1 VRSQS
6 LPVRLA
12 VSSLLVALVTS
23 GLLVL
28 GMQLLLLRANQATV
42 RTRLDDRA
50 TAVAAGV
57 RATSHGIEVLG
68 SGSALV
74 EQGSWVFDADGTLR
88 AGRLSGSDDRVSEE
102 VRELG
107 RVTSERRVTDDDVTF
122 LARPV
127 VRNGVRVATVVA
139 SEDLQP
145 YEDSQVHSLW
155 LGGALAGTS
164 ILLATVAAWM
174 AARRSLRR
182 VQTMADTADEWRE
195 HDQGDRF
202 DLGPGGDEI
211 SHLGRTLDRMLD
223 RIADALSAE
232 RRLTDEI
239 AHELRNPLSVVLA
252 EADLGRNDPEPTRRE
267 SFEAIR
273 AAALQM
279 RSAIDTI
286 LTAARAHAD
295 HERGYRLGDL
305 MAELGRPPTRYDEL
319 QMVSPTPLLVAALR
333 PLLENAERHAGAP
346 GRLEVALDDGHVVV
360 SVVDD
365 GPGVPA
371 DDVERVFEPGQST
384 RPGSAGLGLALAR
397 RMATAAGAVLVAK
410 PGPGGRFEL
419 RVPLQRE

>member
-155 LGGALAGTS
+155 LGCALAATS
-164 ILLATVAAWM
+164 VVLATVAAWM

-195 HDQGDRF
+195 HDQGARF

>member
-1 VRSQS
+1 
-6 LPVRLA
+6 VRLA
-12 VSSLLVALVTS
+12 VTSLLVALVTS

-28 GMQLLLLRANQATV
+28 GVQLLLARANEATV

-57 RATSHGIEVLG
+57 RTTPQGIEVLG

-74 EQGSWVFDADGTLR
+74 EQGSWVFDTDGTLR

-107 RVTSERRVTDDDVTF
+107 RVTTESRVTEDDVTF
-122 LARPV
+122 LVRPV
-127 VRNGVRVATVVA
+127 VRNGLRVATVVV

-155 LGGALAGTS
+155 LGCALAATS
-164 ILLATVAAWM
+164 VVLATVAAWM

-195 HDQGDRF
+195 HDQGARF

-252 EADLGRNDPEPTRRE
+252 EADLGRNDADPEQRE

-273 AAALQM
+273 AAAIQM

-319 QMVSPTPLLVAALR
+319 SMASPTPLLVAAIR
-333 PLLENAERHAGAP
+333 PLLENAERHSGAP

-365 GPGVPA
+365 GPGVPV
-371 DDVERVFEPGQST
+371 DDLERVFEPGQST
-384 RPGSAGLGLALAR
+384 QPGSAGLGLALAR
-397 RMATAAGAVLVAK
+397 RMATAAGAVLVAR

-419 RVPLQRE
+419 RVPLQRD

>member
-195 HDQGDRF
+195 HDQGARF